1 MGYEV
6 KYIYHE
12 RGDDGKYNYEEKKEM
27 SKRIGTAHED
37 VPLEKLAGAIMSQM
51 ARREY
56 LVVDVEVYEYTK
68 KKLVFKENKNGVVIK
83 GKLFTFDGQEIV
95 EDPTLCGDP
104 ADVAQLPPPVQHFTP
119 PHQNHQQ
126 VIHQPHHQ
134 QQREFNQQPPNLGGR
149 VNLAEQQ
156 YFKTHKPLRF
166 EVYNPEPHLAPLAK
180 KRRLPFTLGKK
191 YPIYEERMIPLPG
204 NIPGVSYVTVDD
216 NNNKTVL
223 ADGHFVQQQQ
233 LQNDYGEFAEDA
245 TQPMRVARKDI
256 KLSFDGEVAD
266 QGFNIRSVR

>member
-1 MGYEV
+1 
-6 KYIYHE
+6 
-12 RGDDGKYNYEEKKEM
+12 M
-27 SKRIGTAHED
+27 SKRIGTAHEE
-37 VPLEKLAGAIMSQM
+37 VPLEKLAGAVMAQM

-68 KKLVFKENKNGVVIK
+68 KKLAFKENKNGVVIK

-104 ADVAQLPPPVQHFTP
+104 ADVAQLPPPVQNPSPQPQH
-119 PHQNHQQ
+119 HI
-126 VIHQPHHQ
+126 IHQAPQH
-134 QQREFNQQPPNLGGR
+134 QQREFNQQPPNLAGR
-149 VNLAEQQ
+149 VNLADQQ
-156 YFKTHKPLRF
+156 YFQSHRPLRY

-180 KRRLPFTLGKK
+180 KRKLPFTLGKR

-216 NNNKTVL
+216 NGNKTVL

-233 LQNDYGEFAEDA
+233 LENDYGEFAEDA

-256 KLSFDGEVAD
+256 RLSFDGEVPD
-266 QGFNIRSVR
+266 PVMNIRGFQLR